1 MMWVVFVQCVFAQ
14 VCVYRYKVGWRAHTN
29 IFFCFVFLICT
40 RLHIIRRAQTASA
53 RRRPRAAGCRRGL
66 IGWEDE
72 SHQVLHIN
80 SWVIADTKI
89 ISSRTEAGGCGKHVT
104 SLKLLSAVQFDELN
118 RDVFHMS
125 SIESVPSLS
134 LKEALAGERA
144 LPLARK
150 EKKTAGKKLVRLL
163 GSNATPLLVSHYPN
177 ENHI

>member
-1 MMWVVFVQCVFAQ
+1 MEHETWCGWSLYRVCLRECVFTDTKWAE
-14 VCVYRYKVGWRAHTN
+14 KHTLTS
-29 IFFCFVFLICT
+29 FFCFVFLICT
-40 RLHIIRRAQTASA
+40 RLHIIRRVQTASA

-66 IGWEDE
+66 IAWEDE
-72 SHQVLHIN
+72 SHRVLHIN
-80 SWVIADTKI
+80 SWVIADTEI

-125 SIESVPSLS
+125 SVESVPSLS

-150 EKKTAGKKLVRLL
+150 GGKKTAGESWCSCSVAMLR
-163 GSNATPLLVSHYPN
+163 HC
-177 ENHI
+177 